1 MQNHEGQARKA
12 IDNTFKSRQK
22 GIFFFKMVR
31 ILGTFCLVWVLSNE
45 TNNINDNIIKICLDY
60 FMSKFDLILKTD
72 KIGRTI
78 H

>member
-31 ILGTFCLVWVLSNE
+31 ILGTFCLVWVLINQ
-45 TNNINDNIIKICLDY
+45 TNNINNNIIEILLDY
-60 FMSKFDLILKTD
+60 IMSKFDLM
-72 KIGRTI
+72 
-78 H
+78 